1 MEAKLAFD
9 DVSDADSAYAAAVRT
24 YGALQDLAE
33 QINHDPDSVILTNPE
48 VSKDR
53 GYGSHWTV
61 VWEGLHDWAMALT
74 GGESAVSRELGRF
87 GGEPEVAGLYNA
99 DNFVAEVITGSVLAF
114 YEA

>member
-1 MEAKLAFD
+1 MEAKLTFD

-33 QINHDPDSVILTNPE
+33 QIDHDPDSIILTNPE
-48 VSKDR
+48 VSEDR

-61 VWEGLHDWAMALT
+61 AWEGLYDWAMALT
-74 GGESAVSRELGRF
+74 GGESAVSRELGRY
-87 GGEPEVAGLYNA
+87 GGEPEVAGLGHS
-99 DNFVAEVITGSVLAF
+99 DNFSAEPYTGSVMAF